1 MPDQNDHISA
11 SDKVKRF
18 NRSSLKS
25 TELTFSRGINNI
37 QTDLFLRMKKS
48 RFRKR
53 VFREIRMSYIVQP
66 VNSDASDDT
75 CTKTPK

>member
-37 QTDLFLRMKKS
+37 QTDLLLLMVKIS

-66 VNSDASDDT
+66 VMLVLKQKNICD
-75 CTKTPK
+75 